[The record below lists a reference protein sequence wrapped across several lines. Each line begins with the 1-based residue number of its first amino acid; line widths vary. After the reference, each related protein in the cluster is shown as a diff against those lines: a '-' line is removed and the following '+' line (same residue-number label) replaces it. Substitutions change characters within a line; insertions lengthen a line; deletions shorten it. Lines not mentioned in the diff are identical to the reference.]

1 MREGRIGRY
10 TAGRR
15 GKETFPWMSW
25 WSCLSFC
32 RWSSVLC
39 SVMMAIADDTALLIL
54 FQEDIKP
61 SAVHCTQ
68 SAPWCCGNLLHNNI
82 YTTPWQQK
90 KQPIFKML
98 DKNQLKKK
106 KGSLTVEHFHGKG
119 MPPSAGGKTARTELS
134 CRNTGSHKV
143 NHHLLSWWLTHGNC
157 KIDRWQP
164 HKHST
169 SFLSV
174 WIIQG
179 QIVDRSRSKELMK
192 ALGQVFHINACRN
205 GAILCVSVSGC
216 HRLHVKR
223 SWFNNVII

>member
-39 SVMMAIADDTALLIL
+39 SVMMAIAGHDDTAPLIL

-68 SAPWCCGNLLHNNI
+68 SAPWCYGNLLHNNI
-82 YTTPWQQK
+82 YTTPGLQK
-90 KQPIFKML
+90 KQPIFKVL

-106 KGSLTVEHFHGKG
+106 KRRKSDCGTFSWKG
-119 MPPSAGGKTARTELS
+119 NAPISRMKNS
-134 CRNTGSHKV
+134 
-143 NHHLLSWWLTHGNC
+143 THRVIMQ
-157 KIDRWQP
+157 K
-164 HKHST
+164 
-169 SFLSV
+169 
-174 WIIQG
+174 
-179 QIVDRSRSKELMK
+179 
-192 ALGQVFHINACRN
+192 
-205 GAILCVSVSGC
+205 
-216 HRLHVKR
+216 HRL
-223 SWFNNVII
+223 SQS